1 MEDVGIYSV
10 LWNVWSLN
18 PHMLNSNGDRLVQI
32 SNTKSSFAPSFKSSV
47 DRIVL
52 VDSYIW

>member
-32 SNTKSSFAPSFKSSV
+32 SNTKSSFAPSFKSTV